1 MRPVGQSRAGNT
13 VATWSDWSAA
23 IAQAKLGVTPAE
35 LHGSVTGYL
44 CAGWGGRA
52 HELLASLAL
61 ESGDAGA
68 DDALHALLDAAVHD
82 IHVRFQRGAGVEPLL
97 PGGGVGVRADAMVD
111 WCRGFLGGI
120 GLTGV
125 LEKHGGDHDVDRM
138 LADFGH
144 IASMH
149 LASDDD
155 DEDSL
160 GEVLEFVRT
169 GVAHLHK
176 AFAPPAR
183 P

>member
-1 MRPVGQSRAGNT
+1 MAN
-13 VATWSDWSAA
+13 WSDWSGA

-35 LHGSVTGYL
+35 LHGSVSGYL
-44 CAGWGGRA
+44 CAGWGGSA
-52 HELLASLAL
+52 HELLAALAL
-61 ESGDAGA
+61 ESGDAGT
-68 DDALHALLDAAVHD
+68 DDALHALLDAAARD
-82 IHVRFQRGAGVEPLL
+82 IHARLGRGEGVEPLL
-97 PGGGVGVRADAMVD
+97 PEGGVSQRADALVD

-125 LEKHGGDHDVDRM
+125 LEKQGHDHDSV

-149 LASDDD
+149 LESDDD
-155 DEDSL
+155 DEGSL

-169 GVAHLHK
+169 GVAHLHQ
-176 AFAPPAR
+176 AFAPRAR

>member
-1 MRPVGQSRAGNT
+1 M
-13 VATWSDWSAA
+13 ATWSDWSAA

-52 HELLASLAL
+52 HELLAALAL
-61 ESGDAGA
+61 ESGDAATG
-68 DDALHALLDAAVHD
+68 DALHVLLDAAAHD
-82 IHVRFQRGAGVEPLL
+82 IHARLGRGEAVDPLL
-97 PGGGVGVRADAMVD
+97 PTGAVAVRADAMVD
-111 WCRGFLGGI
+111 WCRGFLGGL

-125 LEKHGGDHDVDRM
+125 LEKHGRDRDTESV

-155 DEDSL
+155 DEASL
-160 GEVLEFVRT
+160 GEVLDFIRT
-169 GVAHLHK
+169 GVAHLHT
-176 AFAPPAR
+176 AFAPRAQP
-183 P
+183 